1 MHWLRLCMHVC
12 VFVCVGFKLMEV
24 SNLNENNECRVHVIQ
39 VTHFKDENGISVLDH
54 VHIHHIFMQI

>member
-1 MHWLRLCMHVC
+1 MHVC
-12 VFVCVGFKLMEV
+12 VFVCVCFKLMEV